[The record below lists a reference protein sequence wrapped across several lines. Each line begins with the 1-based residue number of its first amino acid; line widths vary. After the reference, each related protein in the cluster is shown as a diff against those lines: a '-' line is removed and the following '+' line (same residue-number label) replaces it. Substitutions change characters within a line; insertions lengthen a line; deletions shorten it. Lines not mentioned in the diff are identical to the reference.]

1 MPTATVGGMAD
12 GVRIDA
18 WLWCVRV
25 FKTRAASREAC
36 VQGRV
41 SINDSVV
48 KPARKVKAGDHV
60 EVRRRDRI
68 VRHEVIAPVAKR
80 VGADRVPSLLV
91 DHSPPPE
98 ARPDPSTVPGG
109 ARERGSG
116 RPTKRERRDIDRLQ
130 GR

>member
-1 MPTATVGGMAD
+1 MAD
-12 GVRIDA
+12 GVRIDT

-36 VQGRV
+36 LQGRV
-41 SINDSVV
+41 SINDSVI
-48 KPARKVKAGDHV
+48 KPARRVKAGDQV

-68 VRHEVIAPVAKR
+68 VRHEVVEPVAKR
-80 VGADRVPSLLV
+80 VGANRVPDLLV

-98 ARPDPSTVPGG
+98 DQTDPLADLGG
-109 ARERGSG
+109 VRERGSG
-116 RPTKRERRDIDRLQ
+116 RPTKRERRDIDRLR